1 MASGVAVTSL
11 KRTHSAE
18 VAKDKIVSFCR
29 EVSFEKANGLRS
41 GWIGDRCSGN
51 LHKVLLE
58 LVNSIM
64 NFTFMTSLSL
74 SLSLASDSLFSP
86 FEVMEFIDA
95 ASNNSKTC
103 SLGTIVGN
111 DFANTLV
118 GPHCY
123 LLRRRSRSIPLSPSH
138 PLGVNHTRLYR
149 SPENGIVQCLCV
161 HPLNSRAL
169 YRMSCFSPSTMSSPP
184 A

>member
-1 MASGVAVTSL
+1 MKDAFESTEKELNRRRHIIAGLELKEAVTRASGVAATSL

-74 SLSLASDSLFSP
+74 SLACLRF
-86 FEVMEFIDA
+86 
-95 ASNNSKTC
+95 
-103 SLGTIVGN
+103 
-111 DFANTLV
+111 LV
-118 GPHCY
+118 QPI
-123 LLRRRSRSIPLSPSH
+123 RSH
-138 PLGVNHTRLYR
+138 
-149 SPENGIVQCLCV
+149 GI
-161 HPLNSRAL
+161 H
-169 YRMSCFSPSTMSSPP
+169 
-184 A
+184 